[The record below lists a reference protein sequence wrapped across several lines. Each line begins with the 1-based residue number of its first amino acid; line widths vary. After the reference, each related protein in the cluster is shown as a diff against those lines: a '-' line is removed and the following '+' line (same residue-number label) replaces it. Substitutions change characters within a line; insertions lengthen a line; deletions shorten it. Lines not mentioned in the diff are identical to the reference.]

1 MVAGNGLGG
10 SQTREIAPNPYY
22 DPYREA
28 GEEVSS
34 TFEGRHISIQEILLI
49 HADPGDLLVDKGQPV
64 AFWEGV
70 GIALKSATSTA
81 ENVPIDTEGIWRVSV
96 GAVIFD
102 IAVGQSLFIN
112 DVGVVS
118 DDPTNAQAVFGY
130 ALQQITQGNTAVI
143 AVKVHWM
150 SLNWL
155 WLLWWIIYGNQ
166 WPT

>member
-1 MVAGNGLGG
+1 MAGPWPEQPTEVGVNH
-10 SQTREIAPNPYY
+10 YY

-28 GEEVSS
+28 GEEISS
-34 TFEGRHISIQEILLI
+34 TYEGRHVYVQEVLLV
-49 HADPGDLLVDKGQPV
+49 HVDPGDGLVDKGQPV

-96 GAVIFD
+96 VATAPVT
-102 IAVGQSLFIN
+102 VGQSLFITTG
-112 DVGVVS
+112 GVVTDS
-118 DDPTNAQAVFGY
+118 PVNGQAVFGY
-130 ALQQITQGNTAVI
+130 AMQQILVPGTYVI

-155 WLLWWIIYGNQ
+155 WLFWWIFEQ
-166 WPT
+166 LPW